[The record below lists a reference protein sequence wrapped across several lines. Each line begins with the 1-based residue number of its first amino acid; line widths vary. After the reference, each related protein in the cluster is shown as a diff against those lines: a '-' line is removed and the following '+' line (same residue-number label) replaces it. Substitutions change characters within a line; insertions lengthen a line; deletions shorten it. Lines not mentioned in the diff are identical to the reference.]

1 MKLCIYK
8 TGPSNPKYSRMTD
21 GGPRQPEVTSPPPMI
36 SVLLKELLNKV
47 SADWE
52 NIGVMLNVKEGE
64 LRNIKSNYDES
75 EQCFREM
82 LRRWLNQ
89 VEPPPTWSAV
99 IEAIECV
106 TRYKSLAEELRN
118 KYC

>member
-1 MKLCIYK
+1 
-8 TGPSNPKYSRMTD
+8 MTD
-21 GGPRQPEVTSPPPMI
+21 GGPRQPEVTSPPPTI
-36 SVLLKELLNKV
+36 CVLLKELLKKV

-52 NIGVMLNVKEGE
+52 NIGVILNVEEGE
-64 LRNIKSNYDES
+64 LRNIKSNYNES

-89 VEPPPTWSAV
+89 VEPPPTWSA
-99 IEAIECV
+99 IIDAID
-106 TRYKSLAEELRN
+106 TYPRYKSLAKELRK

>member
-1 MKLCIYK
+1 
-8 TGPSNPKYSRMTD
+8 
-21 GGPRQPEVTSPPPMI
+21 MI
-36 SVLLKELLNKV
+36 SILLKELLSKV

-64 LRNIKSNYDES
+64 LRNIRSDYEES

-89 VEPPPTWSAV
+89 VEPPPTWSA
-99 IEAIECV
+99 IIDAID
-106 TRYKSLAEELRN
+106 TYPRYKSLAKELRK
-118 KYC
+118 KYCE